1 MLAGPD
7 ATMSFVMTTVWI
19 TRVIALLLRKVTK
32 MEPAKSTKCTYLRV
46 ELSLIVF
53 GCEQR

>member
-53 GCEQR
+53 GCDQR